1 MGMVLAPRSGSLC
14 ASRIAGLGLVRWL
27 PKRKQIKNSG
37 AKHALCDRE
46 WTLVFFMIAGVNFA
60 LILSSLRGPA
70 SILHQL
76 VLFLS
81 LYHIPQPLSECS
93 CIRVLYPRVI
103 SPRQPPS
110 MVLEV
115 YVLAR
120 TTFKFPRHLACRP
133 IPTLSSDD
141 GNGFDGQEH
150 DPVAQ
155 SIQGIIGAV
164 LESRFLLS
172 IYGRNSRCL

>member
-1 MGMVLAPRSGSLC
+1 MCIEDSRLRACSLASKKK
-14 ASRIAGLGLVRWL
+14 AN
-27 PKRKQIKNSG
+27 QNSG

-46 WTLVFFMIAGVNFA
+46 WTPVFFMIAGVNFA

-81 LYHIPQPLSECS
+81 LYHIAQPLSVCS

-103 SPRQPPS
+103 SPRQHPS

-120 TTFKFPRHLACRP
+120 TTFKFPRYNLGTPRLQ
-133 IPTLSSDD
+133 T
-141 GNGFDGQEH
+141 
-150 DPVAQ
+150 DP
-155 SIQGIIGAV
+155 
-164 LESRFLLS
+164 
-172 IYGRNSRCL
+172 